1 MAPRHQMVMEM
12 PEPTTPP
19 EVTRWLAERAAAIS
33 FDDLPDDAVTVARQ
47 CILDW
52 FAVTISGASEPAVSI
67 LREEVL
73 DDGATPVATLVG
85 SGEKT
90 STVNAALINGT
101 ASHALDFDDVNMAIL
116 GHPTVA
122 ILPGVLAM
130 AEAQNASPRL
140 LIEAFVAGY
149 EVACRT
155 GALISPSHYG
165 HGFHATAT
173 VGSVGSAAACARLLG
188 LAPDATA
195 TAYGI
200 STTLASG
207 LKSMFGTM
215 CKPLHAGRA
224 AQNGLSA
231 ARLASRGF
239 TSRPD
244 ALECAQGLAATQSVD
259 FHPDEAM
266 RPEPLDFH
274 IRRNLFKYHASCYLT
289 HGAIEAGIQLRDK
302 SGISTNAISG
312 ITIRVAPVTDRVCNQ
327 SRPVTGLGAKFS
339 LRLTVAMA
347 LAGRNTSA
355 IGSYTD
361 AMTQEP
367 ELVRLRD
374 MATIVF
380 DETFPEAKAEVTVT
394 TIDGASHSASHD
406 AGVADT
412 DLIRQQTKLEN
423 KFIALVEPVLG
434 AAETQRLMDT
444 LVQLDDGT
452 SLDEILA
459 MTRRS

>member
-1 MAPRHQMVMEM
+1 MLDQTM
-12 PEPTTPP
+12 PPP
-19 EVTRWLAERAAAIS
+19 VTRWLADRAVAIAY
-33 FDDLPDDAVTVARQ
+33 DDLPEAAVMVARQ
-47 CILDW
+47 CIMDW
-52 FAVTISGASEPAVSI
+52 FAVTIAGADEPAVSI
-67 LREEVL
+67 LRDEVL
-73 DDGATPVATLVG
+73 EDGALPAASLIG
-85 SGEKT
+85 SNERT
-90 STVNAALINGT
+90 SLANAALINGT

-130 AEAQNASPRL
+130 AEARKASPRS

-173 VGSVGSAAACARLLG
+173 VGSVGSAAACARLMG

-200 STTLASG
+200 SATLASG

-239 TSRPD
+239 TSRQD
-244 ALECAQGLAATQSVD
+244 ALECKQGLAATQSVD
-259 FHPDEAM
+259 FNPDEAM

-289 HGAIEAGIQLRDK
+289 HGAIEAGLELRDK
-302 SGISTNAISG
+302 SGTSINAISA
-312 ITIRVAPVTDRVCNQ
+312 ITIRVAPVTDRVCNL
-327 SRPVTGLGAKFS
+327 PKPATGLEAKFS

-347 LAGRNTSA
+347 LSGRNTSA

-361 AMTQEP
+361 AMTQDP

-374 MATIVF
+374 MAEIVF
-380 DETFPEAKAEVTVT
+380 DETYPEAKAEVTVQA
-394 TIDGASHSASHD
+394 IDGASYSAHHD

-412 DLIRQQTKLEN
+412 DLARQQAKLES
-423 KFIALVEPVLG
+423 KFVALVEPVLG
-434 AAETQRLMDT
+434 AAGTRRLMDS
-444 LVQLDDGT
+444 LAGLDDDA
-452 SLDEILA
+452 SVEDILA